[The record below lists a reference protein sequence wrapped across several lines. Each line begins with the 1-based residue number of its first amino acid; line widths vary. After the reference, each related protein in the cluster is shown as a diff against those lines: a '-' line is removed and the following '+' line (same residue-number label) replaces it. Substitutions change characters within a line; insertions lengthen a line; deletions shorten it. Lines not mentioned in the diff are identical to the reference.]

1 MLKRFTLFV
10 LISFTAS
17 IFVLPARA
25 AGAPWTAWL
34 YEQEI
39 GRMTQVDSS
48 YGTAKQIQL
57 PAEAGATYSHNIA
70 VSQDGTL
77 VAYGATSASTNNVYI
92 YNLVTNSNVFE
103 FNVPPNANTSFEFG
117 GSSLDF
123 SENNST
129 FAFGYGNVNMPWMLV
144 VIDLT
149 AFSTSSLRA
158 TDPIAAGTADS
169 GVSFIP
175 AVAYNRNKQISFM
188 MIPYGTDGMPMY
200 KSFTWHQDTNSIAP
214 NDAYVTPDTST
225 FIPTNEVLSTISDDR
240 FPGSRMQDTGFPVNN
255 TLQVF
260 DPQANQRFIV
270 TSLSGIY
277 DPQFIQAGERV
288 ALSQYYSQTDG
299 TQIQSLLVVERSG
312 VVSSPVSGAPQNIN
326 GILGTQ
332 DGFLFSA
339 TSGGV
344 DPKSNGTDLLYVET
358 RQANGNYNA
367 VSVWSSPIGANGRLV
382 WVNDQVR
389 VMEAPF
395 PAWGRVE
402 PPAAVGDGA
411 GVDVTTGIPVGD
423 SAYAVGVTALVQTTD
438 NDVLNM
444 RSGPGLSFARLGTI
458 PNGTLVTLIE
468 GPQNADDLI
477 WWRVRLPDGTE
488 GWVVVAVDGINTLLP
503 Q

>member
-1 MLKRFTLFV
+1 MFKRFILFV
-10 LISFTAS
+10 LVSLIAT

-34 YEQEI
+34 YETQI

-48 YGTAKQIQL
+48 YGTVKQIQL

-77 VAYGATSASTNNVYI
+77 VAYGATNASTNNVYV

-103 FNVPPNANTSFEFG
+103 FNVPPDANTSFEFG
-117 GSSLDF
+117 GSPLNY
-123 SENNST
+123 SEDNST
-129 FAFGYGNVNMPWMLV
+129 FAFGYGGVGMPWTLV
-144 VIDLT
+144 VIDLK
-149 AFSTSSLRA
+149 ALSASSLKQS
-158 TDPIAAGTADS
+158 DPIAAGLGDTGPS
-169 GVSFIP
+169 YIP
-175 AVAYNRNKQISFM
+175 VVAYNRNKQISFL
-188 MIPYGTDGMPMY
+188 MIPYGTDGRPTY
-200 KSFTWHQDTNSIAP
+200 QSFTWNRDTNSITT

-240 FPGSRMQDTGFPVNN
+240 FPGSRLQDTGFPVNN

-260 DPQANQRFIV
+260 DPQVNQRFIV
-270 TSLSGIY
+270 TSLAGIY

-299 TQIQSLLVVERSG
+299 TQIQSLLIVDRSG
-312 VVSSPVSGAPQNIN
+312 VVSNPVNGAPQEGIN

-339 TSGGV
+339 TSGGI
-344 DPKSNGTDLLYVET
+344 DSKSNGTDVLYVET

-367 VSVWSSPIGANGRLV
+367 VTVWSSSLGANGRLI
-382 WVNDQVR
+382 WVSD
-389 VMEAPF
+389 MTPAAGTFAP
-395 PAWGRVE
+395 WGQMQ
-402 PPAAVGDGA
+402 PPAGDGA
-411 GVDVTTGIPVGD
+411 GVDVNTGIPVGD

-444 RSGPGLSFARLGTI
+444 RSGPGLNFARLGTI

-468 GPQNADDLI
+468 GPQNADGLI

-488 GWVVVAVDGINTLLP
+488 GWVVAAVDGINTLLP